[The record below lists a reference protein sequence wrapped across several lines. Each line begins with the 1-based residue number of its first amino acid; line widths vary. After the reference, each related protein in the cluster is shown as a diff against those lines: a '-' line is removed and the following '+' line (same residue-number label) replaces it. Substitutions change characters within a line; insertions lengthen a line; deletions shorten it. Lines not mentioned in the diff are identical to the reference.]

1 MKNNDFEYIKQ
12 KFDGDGISAPDSLCG
27 ESIEKILPD
36 KPKARLKFY
45 QKKSF
50 KAVVSAAACLT
61 LIIGILSVP
70 KLSTDDAQK
79 SASNGVLSTFESY
92 EQIKNKVEKESEQD
106 IFLYGLN
113 ENKDSAVS
121 EEISE
126 SNNFGETYVQTDGV
140 DEGDILKNDGT
151 YIYYVNDESVV
162 KIYKDTRVVGEI
174 KDFKADDNDNISE
187 YVTEI
192 YVKDNILTVLTNKTF
207 YKESYGSRELY
218 DDRCYGIGEDDTG
231 IHFYD
236 VSDITSPKLI
246 KSYYQSGSFF
256 SSRLIDNDI
265 YVVSQKLLYNC
276 KGKED
281 YYVNLYQGEKEITL
295 SADSIAYANGCDYPT
310 YTVVSAYNTLNAS
323 EEDSC
328 RIDTKAVYGCNSNI
342 YCSKENLYL
351 ALYGDDNTDIVKINL
366 AENEIKIAAKST
378 VNGYVHNQFS
388 MDERNGY
395 FRIATTDGKANN
407 LYVLD
412 SNLNQV
418 GQAIGFAKK
427 EEIKA
432 VKYVGDTAYVI
443 TYEETDPLFV
453 IDLSNPSN
461 PVIKGSVEITGFS
474 SQLLSIDEN
483 TIFGI
488 GYSDDGGIKLALFD
502 VSAPES
508 PKVLDSLVIE
518 NSWSNAQFNHKAIC
532 INRQQGYIAFDA
544 EFYDTDSGTDK
555 SGAVVIKLDGKS
567 ISLTDKLI
575 INPTEEFDYAQ
586 RVTYI
591 GETLYV
597 LDNAGNIHSFK
608 I

>member
-12 KFDGDGISAPDSLCG
+12 KFDGDGISAPDSLFG

-36 KPKARLKFY
+36 KPKSRPKFY

-61 LIIGILSVP
+61 LIICILSVP
-70 KLSTDDAQK
+70 KLSTDDTQE

-92 EQIKNKVEKESEQD
+92 EQIKNKVEKENRQD
-106 IFLYGLN
+106 IFLYGVN
-113 ENKDSAVS
+113 GNKDSAVS
-121 EEISE
+121 EEISA

-151 YIYYVNDESVV
+151 YIYYVNAESVV

-174 KDFKADDNDNISE
+174 KNFKDDDNDNINE
-187 YVTEI
+187 YVIEI
-192 YVKDNILTVLTNKTF
+192 YVKDNILTVLTNKSL
-207 YKESYGSRELY
+207 YKESYGKEVVS
-218 DDRCYGIGEDDTG
+218 DMCYGIGEDDTG

-236 VSDITSPKLI
+236 ISDITSPKLI
-246 KSYYQSGSFF
+246 KSYYQSGCYS
-256 SSRLIDNDI
+256 SSRVIDSNI
-265 YVVSQKLLYNC
+265 YVVSQKALYQC
-276 KGKED
+276 KSKED
-281 YYVNLYQGEKEITL
+281 YYINLRQGEKEITL

-323 EEDSC
+323 KEDSC
-328 RIDTKAVYGCNSNI
+328 RIDTKAVYGYNSDI
-342 YCSKENLYL
+342 YCSKDNLYL
-351 ALYGDDNTDIVKINL
+351 SLYGNDNTDIVKINL
-366 AENEIKIAAKST
+366 AENEIKIAAKTT

-388 MDERNGY
+388 MYERNGY

-412 SNLNQV
+412 GDLKQV
-418 GQAIGFAKK
+418 GEVTGFAKK

-432 VKYVGDTAYVI
+432 VKYVGDMAYVI

-483 TIFGI
+483 TVFGM

-518 NSWSNAQFNHKAIC
+518 NSWSNAQYNHRAIC

-544 EFYDTDSGTDK
+544 DFYDTNSGTDK

-575 INPTEEFDYAQ
+575 INPTEEFDYVQ